1 MSTHSSTYKGKR
13 VYIVLKN
20 GTSFVDKF
28 MDSKSDYVHTKEKG
42 KIRKSEIR
50 TMTIYRNQSSENQSR

>member
-13 VYIVLKN
+13 VRIKMKD

-28 MDSKSDYVHTKEKG
+28 MDNKSGVIHFEERG
-42 KIRKSEIR
+42 KVLKKDIKNF
-50 TMTIYRNQSSENQSR
+50 TIYKGEVD